1 MIRILLVDDHILFR
15 SGVKALFDRH
25 GHNQADGEE
34 LVIVGEACDGL
45 EGVKLADTVAADVM
59 LLDMDLPSMSGREV
73 LEQVREAH
81 PHLQVLMLTVSE
93 DLNVMY
99 ECLLAG
105 ASGYLNKTINKDFL
119 VRAVRSAA
127 AGYSV
132 ISPEMINRFL
142 TQFGNSFV
150 NHYRPIVTSSGV
162 IRPWMVGDKV
172 VEAVDAVKIE
182 PVRNVVPPMPPS
194 PPHRHIIHADMRGE
208 EGAPSTFV
216 SVVDPSVL
224 TRRERQ
230 ALAWIAR
237 GLSNKEVA
245 RGLNLAESTVKVH
258 VQSILRKLNLTSR
271 VQAAVYAIEHGIDKE
286 EPGG

>member
-73 LEQVREAH
+73 LEQVRETH

-105 ASGYLNKTINKDFL
+105 ACGYLNKTINKDFL

-142 TQFGNSFV
+142 THFGNSFA
-150 NHYRPIVTSSGV
+150 NNYRPIVTSSGV
-162 IRPWMVGDKV
+162 IRPWMVGDKTA
-172 VEAVDAVKIE
+172 ETAKAAEIA
-182 PVRNVVPPMPPS
+182 PVRNIVSPLQPPA
-194 PPHRHIIHADMRGE
+194 PHRTIIQPDFRD
-208 EGAPSTFV
+208 EGTPSTFV

-286 EPGG
+286 EPNA